1 MYLCPQP
8 KILELKKGMLNFPV
22 GEMPKVEKKKTPELS
37 EKESY
42 RININEKGVLIE
54 GADEKGLYYGEL
66 TLKQLMLNYRGCLP
80 YLYIYDEPEFAYRGF
95 MIDSCRHFFTV
106 DEIKKMIDGAALFKF
121 NKFHFH
127 LSEDQGFRVE
137 MGSYP
142 LLTSVGSV
150 RPSSNFGKGEN
161 DNTPYGGY
169 YTKEELKDIV
179 KYCEERYIE
188 VIPEFDFPGHTTA
201 VISAYPELSCTGEKI
216 ELKTTGGVFKDILC
230 VGNPET
236 LKLIYAVVDEF
247 CEIFPSKYFHIGGD
261 EAPKTRWL
269 NCPKCK
275 AKLAEEGLHT
285 MDELQGWLVNEV
297 AAYLKKKGRKA
308 ICWNESLNG
317 NNLDKDNITV
327 AQWTNKM
334 DKGIEWANGGNPL
347 IMERFTPYYADY
359 PYGMHSLKD
368 VYMFNPRRVRGLTS
382 LGAASIKGIESPIW
396 TEYVRDFSKMSY
408 MCFPRWL
415 AVAET
420 AWNGANPKGYQS
432 FLKSAEFYCDILK
445 GMGHTPAPKSDW
457 NVAPHTR
464 VNETVGFFT
473 NFVTPTIIKDF
484 FKKDK

>member
-1 MYLCPQP
+1 
-8 KILELKKGMLNFPV
+8 
-22 GEMPKVEKKKTPELS
+22 
-37 EKESY
+37 
-42 RININEKGVLIE
+42 
-54 GADEKGLYYGEL
+54 
-66 TLKQLMLNYRGCLP
+66 
-80 YLYIYDEPEFAYRGF
+80 
-95 MIDSCRHFFTV
+95 
-106 DEIKKMIDGAALFKF
+106 MIDGAALFKF

-137 MGSYP
+137 MESYP

-236 LKLIYAVVDEF
+236 LKLIYAVIDEF

-275 AKLAEEGLHT
+275 AKLQEEGLHT

-297 AAYLKKKGRKA
+297 ASYLKKKGRKA

-317 NNLDKDNITV
+317 GNLDKDNITV

-334 DKGIEWANGGNPL
+334 DKGIEWANGGNPI
-347 IMERFTPYYADY
+347 IMERFTPYYVDY

-368 VYMFNPRRVRGLTS
+368 VYMFNPRKVRGLTS
-382 LGAASIKGIESPIW
+382 LGAASIKGVESPIW
-396 TEYVRDFSKMSY
+396 TEYVRNFEKMSY

-420 AWNGANPKGYQS
+420 GWNGVNTKGYQN
-432 FLKSAEFYCDILK
+432 FLKSAEFYCDVLK
-445 GMGHTPAPKSDW
+445 GIGHTPAPKSDW
-457 NVAPHTR
+457 NVAPYTR
-464 VNETVGFFT
+464 LNETVGFFKNSLT
-473 NFVTPTIIKDF
+473 RENIKNFL
-484 FKKDK
+484 KKD

>member
-8 KILELKKGMLNFPV
+8 RILELKKGMLHFPV
-22 GEMPKVEKKKTPELS
+22 GEMPEVEKRKTPELS

-54 GADEKGLYYGEL
+54 GADDKGLYYGEL

-80 YLYIYDEPEFAYRGF
+80 YLYIYDEPEYSYRGF

-106 DEIKKMIDGAALFKF
+106 EEIKKMIDGAALFKF

-137 MGSYP
+137 MESYP

-201 VISAYPELSCTGEKI
+201 VISAYPELCCTGEKI

-230 VGNPET
+230 AGNPET

-275 AKLAEEGLHT
+275 AKLEEEGLRT

-317 NNLDKDNITV
+317 GNLDKDNITV
-327 AQWTNKM
+327 ALWTNKM
-334 DKGIEWANGGNPL
+334 DKGVEWANGGNPV
-347 IMERFTPYYADY
+347 IMEKFTPYYADY

-368 VYMFNPRRVRGLTS
+368 VYMFNPRKVKGLSS
-382 LGAASIKGIESPIW
+382 LGAASVKGVESPIW
-396 TEYVRDFSKMSY
+396 TEYVRDFEKMSY

-420 AWNGANPKGYQS
+420 GWNGTNPKGYQS
-432 FLKSAEFYCDILK
+432 FLKSVEFYCDILR
-445 GMGHTPAPKSDW
+445 GMGHNPAPKGDW

-464 VNETVGFFT
+464 LNETVGFFKNSLT
-473 NFVTPTIIKDF
+473 RENIQNFL
-484 FKKDK
+484 KKD

>member
-22 GEMPKVEKKKTPELS
+22 GEMPKVEKKKIPQLS

-42 RININEKGVLIE
+42 RITIDENGVLIE
-54 GADEKGLYYGEL
+54 GADDAGLYYGEL

-106 DEIKKMIDGAALFKF
+106 DELKKMIDGAALFKF

-137 MGSYP
+137 MESYP

-201 VISAYPELSCTGEKI
+201 VIAAYPELSCTGEKI
-216 ELKTTGGVFKDILC
+216 ELKTQGGVFKDILC
-230 VGNPET
+230 VGNPDT
-236 LKLIYAVVDEF
+236 LKMIYAVIDEF

-308 ICWNESLNG
+308 KIVCTSENCNY
-317 NNLDKDNITV
+317 
-327 AQWTNKM
+327 
-334 DKGIEWANGGNPL
+334 
-347 IMERFTPYYADY
+347 ER
-359 PYGMHSLKD
+359 
-368 VYMFNPRRVRGLTS
+368 
-382 LGAASIKGIESPIW
+382 
-396 TEYVRDFSKMSY
+396 SK
-408 MCFPRWL
+408 
-415 AVAET
+415 
-420 AWNGANPKGYQS
+420 
-432 FLKSAEFYCDILK
+432 
-445 GMGHTPAPKSDW
+445 
-457 NVAPHTR
+457 
-464 VNETVGFFT
+464 
-473 NFVTPTIIKDF
+473 
-484 FKKDK
+484 